1 MGIPLNVERHP
12 VLPRQVLLSLL
23 LACALLL
30 GAQQASAQLV
40 SYTITGIIDGWDY
53 EDLNCGD
60 FEPDE
65 DPPFA
70 GGVPYTLTFT
80 LNTASPLTSSG
91 PTFALFGSAVT
102 NLLLDIDGGAS
113 CASAAVDG
121 IIETYSGTSQ
131 SWAPGTGAFG
141 PGCGGTVP
149 SFRVIDFNT
158 FDTETTEFEGF
169 EAPLLRNDAGFYSTF
184 PPPLIAPELAD
195 AQSAFIQLRFSGISG
210 GPMPAFMGING
221 TIDTITTPEP
231 GFAALLSLGGLALAT
246 ASRRRSRG
254 SKSS

>member
-1 MGIPLNVERHP
+1 MLR
-12 VLPRQVLLSLL
+12 RRVLLSLF
-23 LACALLL
+23 LALPCLL

-53 EDLNCGD
+53 EDLNFGD
-60 FEPDE
+60 FEPDG

-70 GGVPYTLTFT
+70 EGVPYVLTFT
-80 LNTASPLTSSG
+80 LNTAAPLTSSG

-102 NLLLDIDGGAS
+102 NLLLDIDNGAS

-121 IIETYSGTSQ
+121 IIETYSGSSQ

-141 PGCGGTVP
+141 PGCGGTIP
-149 SFRVIDFNT
+149 SFDVIDFNT
-158 FDTETTEFEGF
+158 FDTDTTEFEGF

-184 PPPLIAPELAD
+184 PPPLIAPELED
-195 AQSAFIQLRFSGISG
+195 AQNAFIQLRFSGISG

-231 GFAALLSLGGLALAT
+231 GFAALLSVGGFALAT
-246 ASRRRSRG
+246 LARRRSTASGMTRDTN
-254 SKSS
+254 